1 MGQQI
6 SKLCQYFRSKDSKVY
21 QQKDSGSISQNKSK
35 IIVQNNSDD
44 YDSEYE
50 QHIHHIPKSQKIKW
64 KKGQLIGQGSFGRVY
79 QCMDI
84 NSGRIL
90 AVKQIELGYVDKES
104 LQSFHQEILILSQL
118 KHKNIVEYYGC
129 EEDNQNLNILLEFV
143 GGGSIAQMMRKFKSK
158 LSESI
163 IQKYVTDILQGLVY
177 LHHKGIIHRDIKG
190 ANIIVD
196 TKGVCKLADFGCSII
211 GKSSYSLK
219 GTPNWMA
226 PEVINQQ
233 ETGRYS
239 DIWSLGCT
247 IIEMLTS
254 EPPWGQFQSPMQA
267 LLTISSKQCSPSIP
281 QNTSDQLKDFLNKC
295 LQFDHKKRWQARKL
309 LKHPFIINYKKRPS
323 KGEQFLQLDRTFEE
337 KNDFNL
343 YVAPRIINVPKEL
356 EQLDKEQNPM
366 FQSIQSSGLHD
377 ENQDLK
383 F

>member
-6 SKLCQYFRSKDSKVY
+6 SRFCKYFRSKDSKVY
-21 QQKDSGSISQNKSK
+21 QQQNSGSLSQHRSK
-35 IIVQNNSDD
+35 ILVQNNSDG
-44 YDSEYE
+44 YGSESE
-50 QHIHHIPKSQKIKW
+50 QPIHHVRQSKTIKW
-64 KKGQLIGQGSFGRVY
+64 KKGELIGQGSFGRVFK
-79 QCMDI
+79 CMDI

-90 AVKQIELGYVDKES
+90 AVKQIALGYVDKES
-104 LQSFHQEILILSQL
+104 LESFRQEIQILSQL

-129 EEDNQNLNILLEFV
+129 EEDDKNLSILLEFV

-163 IQKYVTDILQGLVY
+163 IQKYVTDILHGLFY

-211 GKSSYSLK
+211 GQSAYSLK

-254 EPPWGQFQSPMQA
+254 EPPWGKFQSPMQA
-267 LLTISSKQCSPSIP
+267 LLTISSKQCSPPIP
-281 QNTSDQLKDFLNKC
+281 NNISDQLKDFLNKC

-309 LKHPFIINYKKRPS
+309 LKHPFIINFNKKPS
-323 KGEQFLQLDRTFEE
+323 KGESNPSQFKVFEE
-337 KNDFNL
+337 KSDINL
-343 YVAPRIINVPKEL
+343 FVAPHIDDPRKDL
-356 EQLDKEQNPM
+356 EYLDKEQNPM
-366 FQSIQSSGLHD
+366 IFSVQSSGFHD
-377 ENQDLK
+377 ENHN